1 MEEEEFK
8 PHSAYA
14 HFAYSHRARQEAR
27 EAPPLRAKK
36 SSSRGEEI
44 ENCLHSLADR
54 LEALEI
60 GLKELTRVRNSSAPT
75 FKSRILAKNAP
86 TKKHYS
92 SSCGLFKTST
102 PSTPSSPSSH
112 IDVEQNHQTEK
123 ICQGGEGGEDEALKI
138 STSSFNDDINVEN
151 FYQQRICHG
160 SGKTEMSP
168 DTAALIIQTRFRAY
182 LARRSQ
188 TLRHLRDLAM
198 IKSEFKQLNFLFA
211 NAGYRRIVR
220 RDQDERRR
228 FCEKAVGLLL
238 KLDSIEGTDGMI
250 REARRSLSK
259 KVVALLDSVD
269 NEENDDDMDV
279 IEDVNKKTRRGLRGH
294 RQSKKPLPSIMDDP
308 VRMSDNCCESCPG
321 QQTISL
327 CSPGDSITD
336 ANNDDGQ
343 EGEEDIVEGLGDW
356 RRQVTGRGPSS
367 FSATGHPLSKNQWR
381 PKEFNMPTSAYTN
394 TSSRN
399 GPRKKIGLHHCIQR
413 DFDER

>member
-8 PHSAYA
+8 PYSVNT
-14 HFAYSHRARQEAR
+14 HFAYSHRACKEAR

-36 SSSRGEEI
+36 SSSRDEEI
-44 ENCLHSLADR
+44 EYCLHSLADR

-60 GLKELTRVRNSSAPT
+60 GLGELTRVRNSSVAT
-75 FKSRILAKNAP
+75 SKSPVWAKNGP

-92 SSCGLFKTST
+92 SFRGPFKTST
-102 PSTPSSPSSH
+102 PSTPSSSTSSYNNH
-112 IDVEQNHQTEK
+112 INVEQNHQSEK
-123 ICQGGEGGEDEALKI
+123 MCQGGEDDAMKI
-138 STSSFNDDINVEN
+138 STSSFNDDINVEQIS
-151 FYQQRICHG
+151 QQRICHD

-168 DTAALIIQTRFRAY
+168 DTAALIIQSRFRAY

-188 TLRHLRDLAM
+188 TLRHLKDLAM

-269 NEENDDDMDV
+269 DEENDDDMAV
-279 IEDVNKKTRRGLRGH
+279 IEDVNNKIGRGPREH
-294 RQSKKPLPSIMDDP
+294 WQSKKPLPSVMDDL
-308 VRMSDNCCESCPG
+308 VRTSDNCCESCTG
-321 QQTISL
+321 QQPIRL
-327 CSPGDSITD
+327 CSPGDFITD
-336 ANNDDGQ
+336 ANNNDDE
-343 EGEEDIVEGLGDW
+343 EGEEVIVEGLGDW
-356 RRQVTGRGPSS
+356 RRNVTGRGPPS
-367 FSATGHPLSKNQWR
+367 FSATWHPLHKKQWR
-381 PKEFNMPTSAYTN
+381 TQELNMPATN
-394 TSSRN
+394 TSCCN
-399 GPRKKIGLHHCIQR
+399 GPRRKFGLPHCIQR